1 MQTTGCVVD
10 MSFLFLSTCVQ
21 AREHHTPCYM
31 LQAYELHGALVSHAC
46 TAQQACAAAKAK
58 CFKSSSVK
66 YFALVVAKKACCVSM
81 WHLFVAN
88 CIAVF
93 VSRCVALYCTT
104 PNELRLSLHVNLQAD
119 SAAYQAEKQLKEF
132 GDKVPADVKSKVEAK
147 IVSVR
152 DAISKD
158 DTELMKSEMEG
169 LQQEMM
175 GVGQAVYSQAQQG
188 EAGAP
193 GPDGAPG
200 ADKKDGGDNVVDAE
214 FTDTDK

>member
-1 MQTTGCVVD
+1 LVL
-10 MSFLFLSTCVQ
+10 SFKHFAVFVSTNVCC
-21 AREHHTPCYM
+21 ASM
-31 LQAYELHGALVSHAC
+31 L
-46 TAQQACAAAKAK
+46 
-58 CFKSSSVK
+58 
-66 YFALVVAKKACCVSM
+66 
-81 WHLFVAN
+81 HLFVAN
-88 CIAVF
+88 CIAAF
-93 VSRCVALYCTT
+93 VAKCVAVYCVL
-104 PNELRLSLHVNLQAD
+104 PNKLRLSLHVTLQAD
-119 SAAYQAEKQLKEF
+119 SAAYQAEKQVKEF

-188 EAGAP
+188 EGGAGAP

>member
-1 MQTTGCVVD
+1 M
-10 MSFLFLSTCVQ
+10 
-21 AREHHTPCYM
+21 
-31 LQAYELHGALVSHAC
+31 
-46 TAQQACAAAKAK
+46 
-58 CFKSSSVK
+58 
-66 YFALVVAKKACCVSM
+66 
-81 WHLFVAN
+81 
-88 CIAVF
+88 
-93 VSRCVALYCTT
+93 
-104 PNELRLSLHVNLQAD
+104 LSLRVTLQAD

-147 IVSVR
+147 ITSVR

-158 DTELMKSEMEG
+158 DTELMKAEMEG

>member
-1 MQTTGCVVD
+1 M
-10 MSFLFLSTCVQ
+10 
-21 AREHHTPCYM
+21 
-31 LQAYELHGALVSHAC
+31 
-46 TAQQACAAAKAK
+46 
-58 CFKSSSVK
+58 
-66 YFALVVAKKACCVSM
+66 
-81 WHLFVAN
+81 
-88 CIAVF
+88 
-93 VSRCVALYCTT
+93 
-104 PNELRLSLHVNLQAD
+104 HVQAD

-147 IVSVR
+147 ITSVR

-169 LQQEMM
+169 LHQEMM

-193 GPDGAPG
+193 GAEGAPG
-200 ADKKDGGDNVVDAE
+200 SDKKDGGDNVVDAE

>member
-1 MQTTGCVVD
+1 
-10 MSFLFLSTCVQ
+10 
-21 AREHHTPCYM
+21 M
-31 LQAYELHGALVSHAC
+31 LCKHV
-46 TAQQACAAAKAK
+46 AQR
-58 CFKSSSVK
+58 
-66 YFALVVAKKACCVSM
+66 
-81 WHLFVAN
+81 VAN

-93 VSRCVALYCTT
+93 VAKIVAVYCI
-104 PNELRLSLHVNLQAD
+104 LLSQLWLSLYFTLQAD

-147 IVSVR
+147 ITSVR

-158 DTELMKSEMEG
+158 DTELMKSEMEA